1 MKNLFKMIDIAMVG
15 LLMSKANWI
24 NNKIGHIQVLRC
36 IFDHFFRK
44 LHSIFCDF
52 RYFGSL
58 FSACIGTRGL
68 GVHILRD
75 IGVMMVWLIAVRS

>member
-1 MKNLFKMIDIAMVG
+1 M
-15 LLMSKANWI
+15 
-24 NNKIGHIQVLRC
+24 NNKIGHIRVLRC
-36 IFDHFFRK
+36 IFDHFFQK

-58 FSACIGTRGL
+58 FSASIGTRWL

-75 IGVMMVWLIAVRS
+75 IGVGVLMVWLIAVRS